1 MQSEK
6 KTRPKL
12 NMSRVQ
18 DENAKVKIRI
28 GILGPG
34 HIFGNDDLILGRNYT
49 TTLKCLENDSE
60 AFVMTRE
67 DFLRLFKSSEDAWEL
82 MFEHA
87 VDREKQIVARCY
99 NFVSV
104 ASQDQ
109 KMRVFS
115 EKKTDLADHIKD
127 DSGHE
132 K

>member
-1 MQSEK
+1 M
-6 KTRPKL
+6 
-12 NMSRVQ
+12 
-18 DENAKVKIRI
+18 
-28 GILGPG
+28 GPG

-87 VDREKQIVARCY
+87 VDREKQIVARCF